1 MRIKKKSLQFDHHV
15 EKKNEFWKKVE
26 RNFCRN
32 FMWIYLCVTLAC
44 FRVKSEI
51 GFSVYIHCISWKATQ
66 FNQLIQV
73 RTKIALAK
81 NNQRTR
87 ERERWRGWLLWW
99 PTEYNGAAQTIDRIR
114 ITNIYESTHDS
125 QYIPHQPQCLSCT
138 VRLKVGR
145 ILFLHHHIVPLFHAG
160 RLLWEGIVMRWKD
173 ENSNTKIDNRNQWY
187 HYHFDNGLLSGRVI
201 VH

>member
-1 MRIKKKSLQFDHHV
+1 MLYINQSNFHQYLVQFHLKNHKFIHTYEMRIKKNPCNLIITSR
-15 EKKNEFWKKVE
+15 KKNKFWKKVE

-81 NNQRTR
+81 KRTNER
-87 ERERWRGWLLWW
+87 EREREMER
-99 PTEYNGAAQTIDRIR
+99 
-114 ITNIYESTHDS
+114 
-125 QYIPHQPQCLSCT
+125 
-138 VRLKVGR
+138 VV
-145 ILFLHHHIVPLFHAG
+145 
-160 RLLWEGIVMRWKD
+160 IVMANWIQWR
-173 ENSNTKIDNRNQWY
+173 STDNRQNPHHKHIREHTW
-187 HYHFDNGLLSGRVI
+187 
-201 VH
+201 